1 MSSSFAQRLKE
12 AIVAKK
18 SPLIIGL
25 DPDLAKFP
33 PVLRATS
40 EGDAEKA
47 ARAILAFNCALI
59 DATCDLAAAVK
70 PQAAFYE
77 VYGSH
82 GVRVLEETAAY
93 ARKKGLLV
101 ILDAKRG
108 DVPNTAQAYARAYL
122 APENETTCPA
132 DALTVN
138 PYLGRDSVEPFVRAA
153 QENGKGIFV
162 LVRTSNPG
170 ASDLQDLTSRE
181 TGHPLW
187 QEVASWVAAWAEATR
202 GNETYSPVGIVAGL
216 TYPEEAALLRSLLP
230 HSYLLLPGVGAQGG
244 QIKDA
249 LPCFDKE
256 GLGALVVAARS
267 VIYAYSRPPYKDR
280 FTPDEFA
287 AAAREAA
294 ADLLAEL
301 YAAGYKVGR

>member
-1 MSSSFAQRLKE
+1 MFPSFAQRLRE
-12 AIVAKK
+12 AIAAKK
-18 SPLIIGL
+18 SPLVIGL
-25 DPDLAKFP
+25 DPDLSKFP
-33 PVLRATS
+33 PALSAVL
-40 EGDAEKA
+40 EGDKEA
-47 ARAILAFNCALI
+47 AACAILAFNRALI

-77 VYGSH
+77 VYGSQ
-82 GVRVLEETAAY
+82 GVRALEETAAY
-93 ARKKGLLV
+93 ARQKGLLV

-122 APENETTCPA
+122 APENETTCPV

-138 PYLGRDSVEPFVRAA
+138 PYLGRDSVDPFIRAA
-153 QENGKGIFV
+153 RENGKGIFV

-170 ASDLQDLTSRE
+170 AGDLQDLTTSE
-181 TGHPLW
+181 TGRPLW
-187 QEVASWVAAWAEATR
+187 QEVAAWVAAWAEATR
-202 GNETYSPVGIVAGL
+202 GAETYSPVGIVAGI
-216 TYPEEAALLRSLLP
+216 TYPEEAALLRTMLP

-244 QIKDA
+244 QAPDA

-280 FTPDEFA
+280 FTPDKFA

-294 ADLLAEL
+294 ADLLTEL